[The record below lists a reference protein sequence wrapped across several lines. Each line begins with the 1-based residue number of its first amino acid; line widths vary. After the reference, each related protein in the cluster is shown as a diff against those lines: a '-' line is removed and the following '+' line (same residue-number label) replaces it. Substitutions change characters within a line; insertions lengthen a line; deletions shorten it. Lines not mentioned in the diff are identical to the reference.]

1 MEFHQVQNIAVAG
14 ISDKPERDSNKVA
27 RYLIEQGFSVI
38 PVNPALD
45 QVLGLTCYPSLLAIP
60 PELRV
65 DVVTIFRRPDQ
76 VEPIVQEAMQRG
88 VKTVWMQLGVIN
100 HEAAAKAEAA
110 GLEVVMDKCI
120 KIEHGKWKEAGAL

>member
-45 QVLGLTCYPSLLAIP
+45 QVLGLACYPSLLAIP

-76 VEPIVQEAMQRG
+76 VEPVVQEAIQRG

-100 HEAAAKAEAA
+100 PEAAAKAEAA

-120 KIEHGKWKEAGAL
+120 KIEHGKWKENGAL

>member
-1 MEFHQVQNIAVAG
+1 MEFLQVQNIAVVG

-27 RYLIEQGFSVI
+27 HYLIEQGFSVI

-60 PELRV
+60 PELKV

-76 VEPIVQEAMQRG
+76 VEPVVQEAIQRG

-100 HEAAAKAEAA
+100 PEAAAKAEAA

-120 KIEHGKWKEAGAL
+120 KIEHGKWKENGAL

>member
-1 MEFHQVQNIAVAG
+1 MEFHQVQNIAVVG
-14 ISDKPERDSNKVA
+14 ISDKPDRDSNRVA
-27 RYLIEQGFSVI
+27 RYLIEQGFFVI
-38 PVNPALD
+38 PVNPSLD

-76 VEPIVQEAMQRG
+76 VEPVVLEAIQRG

-100 HEAAAKAEAA
+100 HEAAAKAKAA
-110 GLEVVMDKCI
+110 GLEVIMDKCI
-120 KIEHGKWKEAGAL
+120 KIEHGKWKEGCAR